1 MIDFG
6 LPVDIN
12 FLLIELLYNVFKSS
26 DRTVGEI
33 RCLDDLETEYIVII
47 SFAVVSFFDEKS
59 FVLLYDNFQKLEE
72 LYQDKA

>member
-1 MIDFG
+1 MNDFG

-12 FLLIELLYNVFKSS
+12 FLLIKLLYNVFKSS

-33 RCLDDLETEYIVII
+33 RCLDDLGTEYIAII
-47 SFAVVSFFDEKS
+47 FLLLFLFFDEKS
-59 FVLLYDNFQKLEE
+59 FVLLHDNVQKLEE